1 MKRSFLVTSFLLIV
15 FVLKAGYNIGDQATD
30 FTLKNVDNKLV
41 TLSKYA
47 TDKGVV
53 VVFTCNHCPFAKAY
67 EDRLIALNNKYAS
80 KGYPFIFVNPN
91 DPELAPGDS
100 FEEMQKRAKE
110 KNYTFPYVMD
120 QTQEVY
126 KKYGATNTPHVYVL
140 TKKNGKL
147 YVSYVGTIDDNYRE
161 PENVTKTYLSDALD
175 ALIGGKT
182 PDPLVTKAVGCSIKD
197 KNK

>member
-1 MKRSFLVTSFLLIV
+1 MKNSFLTTSFLLV
-15 FVLKAGYNIGDQATD
+15 AFVLRAGFNIGDQAAD

-47 TDKGVV
+47 SDKGVV

-91 DPELAPGDS
+91 DPELVPEDS
-100 FEEMQKRAKE
+100 FEEMQKKAKE
-110 KNYTFPYVMD
+110 KNFSFPYVID
-120 QTQEVY
+120 EKQEVY

-140 TKKNGKL
+140 TNKNGKL

-161 PENVTKTYLSDALD
+161 PENVTKTYLANALD
-175 ALIGGKT
+175 ALIAGKT
-182 PDPLVTKAVGCSIKD
+182 PDPDVTKAIGCSIKD